1 MKRSTANLYCN
12 SNISSVSSVSS
23 ININNENSKWG
34 VTLGQSKFVEMS
46 PGFRKENVNG

>member
-12 SNISSVSSVSS
+12 SNISSVSS